1 MSGDHK
7 SPNNKFVALR
17 KRHTYLGARTRFR
30 VASLRLVPPDDGI
43 GEPGSEIAKLVGHG
57 FVEISTANAGLGVI

>member
-1 MSGDHK
+1 VFGASEVCAAPSR
-7 SPNNKFVALR
+7 SPLR
-17 KRHTYLGARTRFR
+17 QPDAHHRHAR
-30 VASLRLVPPDDGI
+30 DGI